1 VQWFEVPIEGE
12 GLVQAEQALNRVQI
26 PTLGPGYTVRGD
38 RKSPEGARV
47 PRHMLAVLEAESAED
62 AETER
67 LRLVQLRLLG
77 QLRTSRHREGSIF
90 SL

>member
-1 VQWFEVPIEGE
+1 M
-12 GLVQAEQALNRVQI
+12 QAEQALNRVQI

-62 AETER
+62 AEAHVEENLPDVPHLQGADR
-67 LRLVQLRLLG
+67 AASPG
-77 QLRTSRHREGSIF
+77 HG
-90 SL
+90 

>member
-38 RKSPEGARV
+38 RKSPEGTCV

-62 AETER
+62 AEARVKDKLPDGDYDVGPAEPR
-67 LRLVQLRLLG
+67 Q
-77 QLRTSRHREGSIF
+77 SGSG
-90 SL
+90 